1 MSIEIHA
8 LIFDMD
14 GVLTDTVDLHYE
26 AWLRLARE
34 KGIPP
39 EHVDKDQLRG
49 LSRWDSLQT
58 ILRGQVIS
66 AAEADALM
74 LRKNVHFLELLEQ
87 LSPADCLPGVQR
99 ILAEARSAG
108 LKLGLASSSQNVY
121 AVLDKLQLLDAFD
134 AIADAFTITHTKPA
148 PDVFL
153 WMAGRLNVRPVNAV
167 VFEDSSVGIEAAHS
181 GGFWSVGIGAAQNVG
196 QARLV
201 VPNLENLPVAE
212 LAQRLADSSTNHKI
226 ARI

>member
-1 MSIEIHA
+1 MSIAIHA

-26 AWLRLARE
+26 AWLRLAQE

-39 EHVDKDQLRG
+39 QQVDKDQLRG
-49 LSRWDSLQT
+49 LSRRDSLQA
-58 ILRGQVIS
+58 ILRGQPIS
-66 AAEADALM
+66 AADADALM
-74 LRKNVHFLELLEQ
+74 LRKNEHFLDLLAR

-134 AIADAFTITHTKPA
+134 AIADAFTITRTKPA

-167 VFEDSSVGIEAAHS
+167 VFEDSRVGIEAAHT
-181 GGFWSVGIGAAQNVG
+181 GGFWTVGIGAAQNVG
-196 QARLV
+196 QAQV
-201 VPNLENLPVAE
+201 IVPTLENLPVAE
-212 LAQRLADSSTNHKI
+212 LAQRLADGQAITK
-226 ARI
+226 